1 MENLVLTKLHNND
14 ELIKEHGDFII
25 DLVFKIANYGAKG
38 IKRGSKIV
46 GVNLRF
52 DESSKK
58 MCIDVFADC
67 GIFRRKK
74 RAPVEPCI
82 LECEK
87 DDFNRVKDGIVQYL
101 FISGA
106 FENFLNNNFSFTV
119 EGSLAVRKQ

>member
-14 ELIKEHGDFII
+14 ELIKKHGDFII

-52 DESSKK
+52 DENNTK
-58 MCIDVFADC
+58 MLIEVFADC

-74 RAPVEPCI
+74 RAPIEHCF

-87 DDFNRVKDGIVQYL
+87 TDFKCIKDGIVQYL
-101 FISGA
+101 FESGA

-119 EGSLAVRKQ
+119 EGSFAVRKQ